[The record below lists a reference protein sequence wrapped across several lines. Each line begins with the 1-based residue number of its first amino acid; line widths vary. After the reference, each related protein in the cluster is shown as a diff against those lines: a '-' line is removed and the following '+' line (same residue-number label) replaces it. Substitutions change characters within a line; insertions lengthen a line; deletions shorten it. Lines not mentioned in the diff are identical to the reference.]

1 MLKKCGG
8 EDIQDRPVYLVA
20 KEGGILPK
28 QEPEVST
35 LSCSLLNRKKN
46 KL

>member
-20 KEGGILPK
+20 KEGGDTPK
-28 QEPEVST
+28 ART
-35 LSCSLLNRKKN
+35 
-46 KL
+46 